1 MADNGLTELK
11 REAGFVAIAF
21 IAATIIFKIAYYKE
35 GLGEVVKT
43 TASLFWL
50 FVIPGYALTLYWR
63 EKLGFVERIIA
74 GTVAAMAVSGITSY
88 YLGLAGLKIQN
99 QTILLPAAVIALS
112 LAISSKFWARKSPQQ
127 QQGQKPQ

>member
-1 MADNGLTELK
+1 MPDYGLAELK
-11 REAGFVAIAF
+11 REAKFAVAAF

-35 GLGEVVKT
+35 GLIEVVKT

-50 FVIPGYALTLYWR
+50 FVIPGYALTFYWR
-63 EKLGFVERIIA
+63 EKLGFVERTVA
-74 GTVAAMAVSGITSY
+74 GTVAAMAVSGVASY

-112 LAISSKFWARKSPQQ
+112 LALSSKFWARKSQQ